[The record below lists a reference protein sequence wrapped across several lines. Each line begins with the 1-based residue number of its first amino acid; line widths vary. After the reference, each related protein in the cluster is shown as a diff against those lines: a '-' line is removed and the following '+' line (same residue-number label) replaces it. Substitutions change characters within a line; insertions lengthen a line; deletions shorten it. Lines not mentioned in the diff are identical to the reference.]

1 MEYPKKLI
9 LAVSVENKKQEDTIF
24 NSFVQNRSI
33 ENVGNVSAISRDDL
47 FEESYILYNCFSES
61 VLNKLK
67 DIAKLKDGSLEELQ
81 SQIADIVDE
90 FIEDL
95 E

>member
-9 LAVSVENKKQEDTIF
+9 LAVLVENKQQEDAIF
-24 NSFVQNRSI
+24 NSFIQNKSI

-47 FEESYILYNCFSES
+47 FEERRILYNCFSES
-61 VLNKLK
+61 VINKLK
-67 DIAKLKDGSLEELQ
+67 DIAKLKDGSLEEMQ
-81 SQIADIVDE
+81 SQISNIIDE

>member
-9 LAVSVENKKQEDTIF
+9 IAVLVENKQQEDTIF
-24 NSFVQNRSI
+24 NSFAQNKSI

-47 FEESYILYNCFSES
+47 FEERCILYNCFSES

-67 DIAKLKDGSLEELQ
+67 DIAKLKDGSLEEMQ
-81 SQIADIVDE
+81 SQISNIIDE

>member
-9 LAVSVENKKQEDTIF
+9 IAVLVENKQQEDTIF
-24 NSFVQNRSI
+24 NSFKQNKSI

-61 VLNKLK
+61 VINKLK
-67 DIAKLKDGSLEELQ
+67 DIAKLKDGSLEKLQ
-81 SQIADIVDE
+81 SQIADIIDE
-90 FIEDL
+90 FFENL

>member
-9 LAVSVENKKQEDTIF
+9 LAVLVENKQQEDAIF
-24 NSFVQNRSI
+24 NSFVQNKSI

-47 FEESYILYNCFSES
+47 FEEGCVLYNCFSEC
-61 VLNKLK
+61 VINKLK

-81 SQIADIVDE
+81 SQIADIIDE
-90 FIEDL
+90 FVENL